1 MPSLILKPARDKSL
15 LRRHPWVFSGAVE
28 RVEGSPRSG
37 ETLDVLN
44 ANGQFVAHA
53 WVEYNGAVTG
63 DDPDVV
69 ERYQP
74 LSGIEVVEFR

>member
-1 MPSLILKPARDKSL
+1 M
-15 LRRHPWVFSGAVE
+15 
-28 RVEGSPRSG
+28 RVGVQ
-37 ETLDVLN
+37 LVD
-44 ANGQFVAHA
+44 GQFVAHA